1 MRETAAAPTGPRSRA
16 WSTSS
21 SASRRCEAGAKLLPW
36 RTPRSAPGRSGATA
50 LAVLVL
56 LVGAWLLL
64 GVIGHVL
71 SFLFSTLLLVVA
83 IVAVIWAL
91 RILL

>member
-1 MRETAAAPTGPRSRA
+1 MNQEK
-16 WSTSS
+16 TSS
-21 SASRRCEAGAKLLPW
+21 SSFA
-36 RTPRSAPGRSGATA
+36 RTVV
-50 LAVLVL
+50 AVLVL
-56 LVGAWLLL
+56 LVVGWLLL

-83 IVAVIWAL
+83 VVAVIWAL

>member
-1 MRETAAAPTGPRSRA
+1 VKQER
-16 WSTSS
+16 SS
-21 SASRRCEAGAKLLPW
+21 SSSFA
-36 RTPRSAPGRSGATA
+36 RT
-50 LAVLVL
+50 LVAVLVL
-56 LVGAWLLL
+56 LVAGWLLL

-71 SFLFSTLLLVVA
+71 SFLFSTVLLIAA